1 MTDELKA
8 LPPPEKKVAAKIL
21 YQMGWGSRKV
31 EELLAIS
38 DDSVRRAAELPTPD
52 ELRQF
57 EAEFTLAIKDM
68 KQQGVAMAQ
77 KRLLELIPKERRI
90 DQVVKAAEY
99 LEGKTNNQLTQIN
112 IGSELGVKFEKD
124 VTKE

>member
-1 MTDELKA
+1 MTEELKA

-21 YQMGWGSRKV
+21 YQMGWGSRKI
-31 EELLAIS
+31 EEWLGVS
-38 DDSVRRAAELPTPD
+38 DSSVVRYKDEQTPED
-52 ELRQF
+52 LKQF
-57 EAEFTLAIKDM
+57 EAEFEAAIRDM

-124 VTKE
+124 AV